1 MNRDQCQKNVL
12 QTNKDQS
19 QKNAMRIFKQIGLL
33 LCLLSALL
41 LGGCGDGKEDSDT
54 IEVGDS
60 QYILYHVSLDSTK
73 LVPVV
78 ENFDKKKSIET
89 QVEEMLKEL
98 TEVVETYEYK
108 SVLPENVSI
117 IDCGLAKTE
126 EEIEREKREEQQK
139 QDQLNGVETTTTQQ
153 NAETTTQKRVDNSE
167 TVNIKLSA
175 NFKDSVPAAKILCK
189 ASIVKSLTQIEGVN
203 AVSFMIDMPE
213 LDFVQTQT
221 DEYGIIP
228 VQIPENVE
236 TYTADSFVGDVV
248 NTDDNQVQDVKIY
261 FANVVGDRLQSMA
274 IPINMSSNVSPE
286 QQVIE
291 ELISGTNEKGY
302 YPTIPDGTS
311 LISVSTKD
319 GVCYVDFTEDF
330 MKLDT
335 NVMDQ
340 IVLYSVVNSL
350 CELPTVNKVAFTIQG
365 EQQEL
370 YNGNIEFNKMFEHNL
385 DLVEE

>member
-1 MNRDQCQKNVL
+1 MKKNRITGMREFGRLVPKHALACLVMVL
-12 QTNKDQS
+12 C
-19 QKNAMRIFKQIGLL
+19 AVF
-33 LCLLSALL
+33 LS
-41 LGGCGDGKEDSDT
+41 GCAETLDTPET

-60 QYILYHVSLDSTK
+60 QYVLYHVSVDSTK
-73 LVPVV
+73 LVPTA
-78 ENFDKKKSIET
+78 ENFDKKKDIKI
-89 QVEEMLKEL
+89 QVDEMLAGL
-98 TEVVETYEYK
+98 TDVAESYEFK

-117 IDCGLAKTE
+117 IEYGLAQTE
-126 EEIEREKREEQQK
+126 EELENEEREAQK
-139 QDQLNGVETTTTQQ
+139 KKDQLNGIDAEDATTEAEATTQ
-153 NAETTTQKRVDNSE
+153 AKKEYHSE
-167 TVNIKLSA
+167 TVSITLSV
-175 NFKDSVPAAKILCK
+175 NFRDAVPAAKILCK
-189 ASIVKSLTQIEGVN
+189 AAIVKSLTQINGVD
-203 AVSFMIDMPE
+203 AVSFVIDVPE
-213 LDFVQTQT
+213 VDWDTVNTEGT
-221 DEYGIIP
+221 GAIAP
-228 VQIPENVE
+228 VDGSQSVE
-236 TYTADSFVGDVV
+236 TYTADSFVGDVI
-248 NTDDNQVQDVKIY
+248 NTDDHQVQDVKIY
-261 FANVVGDRLQSMA
+261 FTTVSGDRLQAIS

-302 YPTIPDGTS
+302 YPTIPAGTS
-311 LISVSTKD
+311 LVSVSTKD

-385 DLVEE
+385 DLVDN